1 MTSQSN
7 EQNQINIPDIE
18 QIGKALYGEVWVA
31 QLTRQL
37 KNKHG
42 GALPQSSLKSM
53 RDRNNLPEY
62 IRDQLTEIFDRRINE
77 LEKAK
82 IKFHAEPK
90 VRCKLLELRLF
101 GNIETTIVEQIK
113 FVDDK
118 EVYSLIEEFT
128 KNVQREGLIDI
139 SNAASTALNN
149 GHYEDKHFFFR
160 IHQIKY

>member
-1 MTSQSN
+1 MKPN
-7 EQNQINIPDIE
+7 EVNQTDISDIE
-18 QIGKALYGEVWVA
+18 QIGTALYGEVWIA

-42 GALPQSSLKSM
+42 GPLPQSSLKSM

-62 IRDQLTEIFDRRINE
+62 IRDQLREIFDRRINE
-77 LEKAK
+77 LEKTK

-101 GNIETTIVEQIK
+101 GNIETTKVEQIK

-149 GHYEDKHFFFR
+149 GHYQDKHFFFR

>member
-1 MTSQSN
+1 MKPN
-7 EQNQINIPDIE
+7 EVNKTDISDIE
-18 QIGKALYGEVWVA
+18 QIGTALYGEVWIA